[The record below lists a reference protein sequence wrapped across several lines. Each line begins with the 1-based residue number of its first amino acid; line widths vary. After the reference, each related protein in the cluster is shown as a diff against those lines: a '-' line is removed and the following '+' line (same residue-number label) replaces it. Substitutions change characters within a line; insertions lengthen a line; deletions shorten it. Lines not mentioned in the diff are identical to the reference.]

1 LSETRLKIAVFI
13 DFDNIEI
20 GVKTTLGGHFDVG
33 AVLEA
38 IKERGEVVTKIA
50 YGDWTRAGD
59 YSRSLTQH
67 AIHMVQRNLT
77 PGGDKNGAD
86 INLALDALEMAFTHN
101 HINAFVIVGGDSDFM
116 ALVEKLKQYDRKV
129 FVVGGRA
136 FTSVILQKNCTEFI
150 AYENLVSAPARSRTS
165 GGRAGGRAGET
176 PALNAVPLIRRALK
190 VLLDREVSPQ
200 LGVLKSTL
208 LQLDSTFSEREY
220 GASTFRDFVQRLAR
234 AGYLTLKGS
243 DRNIY
248 VELKEG
254 ADGAASGGSASG
266 AGGSGA
272 GTGLAAG
279 AGGSGAGQATLPA
292 GKDSGEG
299 DAAEAG
305 EPALASVIEGDFGS
319 GVGAGGGAGL
329 HGDVAGS
336 GAGPDAEGMTAS
348 GGAGSLGEA
357 AVDQGPGPN
366 GSASANEAYASSA
379 TDDDDTETVQASTA
393 PPARVWERVRDSDRR
408 ESRESER
415 GSEGGRPDAGR
426 SGEARGGDAARAG
439 EPGRAEAGR
448 GEASRGEAGRGPD
461 PNRQPNGG
469 RGGQGYAGG
478 GGGRREATSTAP
490 FNEGVSGPAGS
501 PPAALRFI
509 SDVFHRPGIVQR
521 WPLYLRQVKQILR
534 SVDESF
540 DERRYGFTG
549 IVEALRYCQREGLF
563 RLDRDRQGVL
573 RVYPG
578 PVLQR
583 ASTAAPQQAI
593 DTDATPGNVA
603 AAPIEDDD
611 NRGNRIESGDRYE
624 RGGRGDR
631 DRRDRGDRAARGDR
645 GTRDRSDQ
653 GGRGEGGEADARPRR
668 EDRAEYGEPLAPG
681 TLELFPLTEA
691 TADADAD
698 ANAASSGDGVHG
710 PLSDD
715 TTAVSPAEAD
725 VTSDADA
732 SGSAAETSAGDEAG
746 APRAAKGRRGARGGR
761 GGAKKTAAKSS
772 PPKSGKSAAPAE
784 KRAAEKPAAEKSSS
798 KPKAAKNTRARK
810 AAKPSGA

>member
-86 INLALDALEMAFTHN
+86 INLALDALEMAFTHS

-150 AYENLVSAPARSRTS
+150 AYENLVGAPARSRTG
-165 GGRAGGRAGET
+165 GGRAAGRASET

-190 VLLDREVSPQ
+190 VLSDREVSPQ

-234 AGYLTLKGS
+234 AGYLTLKGT

-254 ADGAASGGSASG
+254 ADGVGTAPG
-266 AGGSGA
+266 AGAAGGA
-272 GTGLAAG
+272 GTAGASGSAAG
-279 AGGSGAGQATLPA
+279 TSAGGGAGQAAPA
-292 GKDSGEG
+292 GKDAG
-299 DAAEAG
+299 DGYAADG
-305 EPALASVIEGDFGS
+305 GDSPLTNVIEGDFGGTGS
-319 GVGAGGGAGL
+319 AAGSALPGDLGGGAGI
-329 HGDVAGS
+329 
-336 GAGPDAEGMTAS
+336 DAD
-348 GGAGSLGEA
+348 AGSLGEA

-366 GSASANEAYASSA
+366 GSAGANEAYASGV
-379 TDDDDTETVQASTA
+379 TEGDDAYAAA

-408 ESRESER
+408 ENERRESER
-415 GSEGGRPDAGR
+415 ASEGGQPDASR
-426 SGEARGGDAARAG
+426 SENKG
-439 EPGRAEAGR
+439 
-448 GEASRGEAGRGPD
+448 GEAGRGAD
-461 PNRQPNGG
+461 AARQPNGG
-469 RGGQGYAGG
+469 RGQQQGG
-478 GGGRREATSTAP
+478 GGGRRDAGGGTP
-490 FNEGVSGPAGS
+490 PPIEGGPAGA

-509 SDVFHRPGIVQR
+509 SDVFHRPGVVQR

-593 DTDATPGNVA
+593 DTDATPA
-603 AAPIEDDD
+603 AAPAVAIEDDD
-611 NRGNRIESGDRYE
+611 NRGNRIGSGDSVDSGNRGYG
-624 RGGRGDR
+624 RGGRGRGRDR
-631 DRRDRGDRAARGDR
+631 DVARGDR
-645 GTRDRSDQ
+645 GDRGD
-653 GGRGEGGEADARPRR
+653 RDARPR
-668 EDRAEYGEPLAPG
+668 EDRPEFGEPLVPG
-681 TLELFPLTEA
+681 TLELFPLTAASAESDA
-691 TADADAD
+691 SADADAD
-698 ANAASSGDGVHG
+698 TVATSGDGAHG
-710 PLSDD
+710 PLTDD

-725 VTSDADA
+725 VIADA
-732 SGSAAETSAGDEAG
+732 EVSASDEG
-746 APRAAKGRRGARGGR
+746 APAAGGRKRTGRGGR
-761 GGAKKTAAKSS
+761 SVKKTAAK
-772 PPKSGKSAAPAE
+772 PPAKQARPA
-784 KRAAEKPAAEKSSS
+784 KPAAEKPSA
-798 KPKAAKNTRARK
+798 KPRAAKNTRARK
-810 AAKPSGA
+810 AAKS